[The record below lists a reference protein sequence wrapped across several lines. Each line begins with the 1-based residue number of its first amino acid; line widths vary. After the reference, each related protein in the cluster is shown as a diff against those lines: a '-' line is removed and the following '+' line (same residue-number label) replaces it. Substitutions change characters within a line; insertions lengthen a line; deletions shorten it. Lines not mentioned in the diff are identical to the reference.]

1 MRLAIETEEAIAVAT
16 WQVFQ
21 SSQVMEGQMRV
32 LRVAW
37 FLLLVLGSANAA
49 DAAAPLTFPGAAPC
63 NTTLQACITGASAG
77 DTIQIATNGPIAE
90 SPNVP
95 KSLTIQPAAGFVPV
109 VNGSFFL
116 SSTGTPADITVQ
128 NLTING
134 TVRGSPGTA
143 DLSVHILNNT
153 ISISGGFS
161 VAIDVSSGT
170 FPPYGNVTSEIRGN
184 TVTVTGGG
192 QGNQCIGILGNA
204 IIALNGPGEAMT
216 ADIIGNRVDATG
228 TNDGIECRNF
238 QQAPNSTLDCRI
250 INNLVT
256 GQLSEA
262 GFPGAIVV
270 SADGFSPITVQVVN
284 NTVAN
289 NQGGIGVSA
298 RTDLGASITGVV
310 ANNIIANSSSSGLF
324 IDSSVAVS
332 NNNNLLFHNGF
343 NDFTPGPVTLH
354 LNPKFVGGFHLASD
368 SPAINA
374 GSNAQVPPDITTD
387 LDGNARIQFSVVD
400 IGAFETSV
408 PGREAAAIP
417 TLSWP
422 GQLAFLVALIGL
434 GASVLVRRA

>member
-1 MRLAIETEEAIAVAT
+1 
-16 WQVFQ
+16 
-21 SSQVMEGQMRV
+21 MRV

-192 QGNQCIGILGNA
+192 QGNQCIGILVGPVFDSGVSVTSITGNTVAVTGCGQGNA

-310 ANNIIANSSSSGLF
+310 ANNIIANSSSYGLF
-324 IDSSVAVS
+324 IESSVAVS